1 MMKSLNTDLLCKLGK
16 KEITKAQLFHIVETN
31 FGLVPELLRGTNSSK
46 ATVRY
51 GCGKVL
57 MDLSEKHPDM
67 LYPYMDSFI
76 ELLDN
81 EHRILK
87 WNAMAIIANLTK
99 VDIDLR
105 FDANFCKYYGFLSNE
120 YMVTVANVVKNS
132 AKIAIEKP
140 HLTEKIINELLK
152 VQNLKLTPHLTEECK
167 LVITELALKTFNI
180 VFDQIEAKDKVLAF
194 AQKHINSSRVALR
207 EEAQKIIKK

>member
-1 MMKSLNTDLLCKLGK
+1 LDTDLLHKLGD
-16 KEITKAQLFHIVETN
+16 KEITKAQLFHIVESD
-31 FGLVPELLRGTNSSK
+31 FGLVPDLLRGTGSSK

-76 ELLDN
+76 ELLEN

-99 VDIDLR
+99 VDVDLK
-105 FDANFCKYYGFLSNE
+105 FDANFDKYYGFLSNE
-120 YMVTVANVVKNS
+120 YMVTVVNVVDNS

-140 HLTEKIINELLK
+140 YLTQKIISELLK
-152 VQNLKLTPHLTEECK
+152 TQNLELTPHLTDECK
-167 LVITELALKTFNI
+167 LVIAEHAIKTFNI
-180 VFDQIEAKDKVLAF
+180 VFDQIEAKDRILSF
-194 AQKHINSSRVALR
+194 AQKHTNSSRVALR
-207 EEAQKIIKK
+207 EEAQKIIKNWH